1 MSCGVYKI
9 MSPDWENP
17 SFRPNKKC
25 IKIKVI
31 KWNKFVFVGLHEN
44 NFTPVIEILKET
56 KSYNSGNF
64 L

>member
-1 MSCGVYKI
+1 

-17 SFRPNKKC
+17 SFWPNKKC

-31 KWNKFVFVGLHEN
+31 NWNEFVFVGLHKN

-56 KSYNSGNF
+56 KSYDSGIF